1 MAVHLISR
9 ARYFRPL
16 LLVSVPHF
24 LSTLT
29 TAFKLLLGIFF
40 SSGKNLK
47 THQHFGSFFV
57 LQLK

>member
-29 TAFKLLLGIFF
+29 TAFKLLLGISFPLARI
-40 SSGKNLK
+40 SKLISILA
-47 THQHFGSFFV
+47 HFLYFN
-57 LQLK
+57 